1 MSLPGRVGNNRF
13 PGEGH
18 LTELGAIVVVGPQNS
33 TPGHA
38 SCDRPGSELSP
49 EADQAVVVEGS
60 LACVEI
66 LGRSVLERTI
76 ERLCRMGVQVISVVM
91 DEASSNLSAFHRPLN
106 HATLQLT
113 AEPWA
118 AAARML
124 GQYAERGI
132 ETALVAG
139 LGGYV
144 EFDAEEMFEFHRQQ
158 RQASTRAFHGQ
169 RALDLWVVDS
179 KRSEN
184 SRGKFDFWALPA
196 TRTAAYPLDGYVNP
210 LAHAR
215 DLRRLVVDALQRRC
229 QLSPVGREIKPRVWV
244 DDGAR
249 LHRRARVIAPA
260 YIGRASSVREDTLI
274 TRFSNLES
282 FCQVDYGTVIE
293 DSSVLSNSYVGI
305 WLDVSH
311 AVVCGSK
318 LLNLSRNRTLNLADA
333 SMLRRNIAVRKDKD
347 KDADK
352 DISREIPVEVAGAT
366 FRSLSRRSEMGN
378 R

>member
-1 MSLPGRVGNNRF
+1 
-13 PGEGH
+13 
-18 LTELGAIVVVGPQNS
+18 
-33 TPGHA
+33 
-38 SCDRPGSELSP
+38 
-49 EADQAVVVEGS
+49 
-60 LACVEI
+60 
-66 LGRSVLERTI
+66 
-76 ERLCRMGVQVISVVM
+76 
-91 DEASSNLSAFHRPLN
+91 
-106 HATLQLT
+106 
-113 AEPWA
+113 
-118 AAARML
+118 ML

-132 ETALVAG
+132 ETAFVAG

-179 KRSEN
+179 KPSAN
-184 SRGKFDFWALPA
+184 SAGNFDFWALPA

-215 DLRRLVVDALQRRC
+215 DLRRLVVDALQGRC

-333 SMLRRNIAVRKDKD
+333 TMLRRNIAVRKDKD
-347 KDADK
+347 TDN
-352 DISREIPVEVAGAT
+352 DIRREIPVEVAGGG
-366 FRSLSRRSEMGN
+366 FDH
-378 R
+378 